1 MESSIEDTGA
11 LVGSCGPFSAVAV
24 GRLSIFQNWLRR
36 DGSVTLSTKEAPSPP
51 PQSRLI
57 LDF

>member
-24 GRLSIFQNWLRR
+24 GRLSAFQNWLRR
-36 DGSVTLSTKEAPSPP
+36 DGSVTKEAPSPP
-51 PQSRLI
+51 PRSRLV
-57 LDF
+57 LVDSL

>member
-36 DGSVTLSTKEAPSPP
+36 DGSVTKEAPSPP
-51 PQSRLI
+51 PQSRFI